1 MWRWTCAPHANTPYD
16 RRVSTAHL
24 VGSVGAVVEV
34 GDCFSQEGDTRVPA
48 GRDSASDLVVVLA
61 PTATTATGS
70 EADTQSFCAAAADPA
85 RLDTVTALGPA
96 EDSVAAGDARI
107 TCGYKSTQR

>member
-1 MWRWTCAPHANTPYD
+1 M
-16 RRVSTAHL
+16 
-24 VGSVGAVVEV
+24 VEV

-61 PTATTATGS
+61 TTATGS

-85 RLDTVTALGPA
+85 RLGTVTALGPA